1 MATLMIVDDEAL
13 ARFSL
18 RTIISQAFSDVKV
31 VAEVETG
38 EAAIDAFARFHPDV
52 VLMDVR
58 LPGMNGITA
67 SEKILERFPTA
78 KIVILTAY
86 DNFSFISRALEI
98 GVKGFM
104 LKPVSR
110 EEIVRKLGRFFAPE
124 TSIVMEM
131 AQQKILE
138 MMISRE
144 LKADASEELERYYP
158 GLSAG
163 MLVCVRAGD
172 PEQTRNMLKA
182 LAARNPGGGQT
193 LWCVAD
199 GVGVLFAM
207 DDKNAEPWKRLLRDM
222 AADAA
227 DVGLQ
232 WACDVVTNRRWYETY
247 TALLERLRSAEDA
260 ASEKDLQFSVGERLR
275 EQLDFPDE
283 EINDMS
289 LNKLAER
296 LGVSPQYL
304 SAIFKDTMGVSFI
317 GYITRRRM
325 YYAARLLQRGE
336 ATIEKVARQCGYS
349 DEIYFKRLFKKT
361 FGISPREYA
370 RKKCGRDAGRNG
382 DDHAQ

>member
-13 ARFSL
+13 ARFSMP
-18 RTIISQAFSDVKV
+18 TIISQAFADVKV

-38 EAAIDAFARFHPDV
+38 EAAIEAFARFRPDV

-104 LKPVSR
+104 LKPASR
-110 EEIVRKLGRFFAPE
+110 EEIVRKLGRFFEPE
-124 TSIVMEM
+124 TSIVLEM

-138 MMISRE
+138 LMISRG
-144 LKADASEELERYYP
+144 LRVDASEELERYYP
-158 GLSAG
+158 GLSSG
-163 MLVCVRAGD
+163 VMICVRTNEPG
-172 PEQTRNMLKA
+172 QTQALLKRLVA
-182 LAARNPGGGQT
+182 HPPGGRQV
-193 LWCVAD
+193 LWCMAED
-199 GVGVLFAM
+199 VGVLFAV
-207 DDKNAEPWKRLLRDM
+207 DDKSTEPWNRLLQS
-222 AADAA
+222 
-227 DVGLQ
+227 LQ
-232 WACDVVTNRRWYETY
+232 EETCAEELIWAYDVVKNRKWYEAY
-247 TALLERLRSAEDA
+247 IALQERLCGAQQAEEG
-260 ASEKDLQFSVGERLR
+260 EKDPQVTIGERLR
-275 EQLDFPDE
+275 QQLDFPDE

-289 LNKLAER
+289 LYKLAER

-304 SAIFKDTMGVSFI
+304 SATFKDIMGVSFI

-325 YYAARLLQRGE
+325 YYAAQLLQRGE
-336 ATIEKVARQCGYS
+336 SSLEQVARQCGYS

-361 FGISPREYA
+361 FGISPKEYA
-370 RKKCGRDAGRNG
+370 
-382 DDHAQ
+382 

>member
-144 LKADASEELERYYP
+144 LKADASLLSGPERRY
-158 GLSAG
+158 A
-163 MLVCVRAGD
+163 
-172 PEQTRNMLKA
+172 
-182 LAARNPGGGQT
+182 
-193 LWCVAD
+193 
-199 GVGVLFAM
+199 
-207 DDKNAEPWKRLLRDM
+207 
-222 AADAA
+222 
-227 DVGLQ
+227 
-232 WACDVVTNRRWYETY
+232 
-247 TALLERLRSAEDA
+247 RLR
-260 ASEKDLQFSVGERLR
+260 
-275 EQLDFPDE
+275 
-283 EINDMS
+283 
-289 LNKLAER
+289 
-296 LGVSPQYL
+296 
-304 SAIFKDTMGVSFI
+304 
-317 GYITRRRM
+317 
-325 YYAARLLQRGE
+325 AR
-336 ATIEKVARQCGYS
+336 
-349 DEIYFKRLFKKT
+349 
-361 FGISPREYA
+361 
-370 RKKCGRDAGRNG
+370 GRP
-382 DDHAQ
+382 